1 MVPRERGMSSVQLL
15 TRPTDFTFHAYA
27 RSEGVCGIIITDH
40 AYPQLVAHQ
49 LLSKV
54 VDEFLEKNPQSKW
67 ATGQPPAIQMPE
79 LKEYIVKYQVS
90 RPKPLFLNARLV

>member
-1 MVPRERGMSSVQLL
+1 ML
-15 TRPTDFTFHAYA
+15 TRLTDFTFHAYG

-67 ATGQPPAIQMPE
+67 ASGQPQGIQMPQ
-79 LKEYIVKYQVS
+79 LKDYVTKYQVS
-90 RPKPLFLNARLV
+90 LLRPLLEEADRI

>member
-1 MVPRERGMSSVQLL
+1 ML
-15 TRPTDFTFHAYA
+15 TRLTDFTFHAYG

-67 ATGQPPAIQMPE
+67 ASGQPQGIQMPQ
-79 LKEYIVKYQVS
+79 LTEYITKYQVS
-90 RPKPLFLNARLV
+90 SP

>member
-1 MVPRERGMSSVQLL
+1 MEPA
-15 TRPTDFTFHAYA
+15 DFTFHAYG

-67 ATGQPPAIQMPE
+67 ATGQPPKIEMPE
-79 LKEYIVKYQVS
+79 LKEYITKYQV
-90 RPKPLFLNARLV
+90 RIQEIKLAELHAV